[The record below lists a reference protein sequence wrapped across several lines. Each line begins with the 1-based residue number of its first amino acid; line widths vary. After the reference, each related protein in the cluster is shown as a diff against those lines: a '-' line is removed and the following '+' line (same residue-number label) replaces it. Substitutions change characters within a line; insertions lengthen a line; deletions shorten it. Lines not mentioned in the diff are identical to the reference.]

1 MPRRLLLGTAAGLAL
16 AWLLH
21 PRHCGGLEGPRY
33 PLVEALEV
41 AIRYRPATLVAP
53 PGRFSAPWK
62 GGAEASAHVLVGVR
76 AGCIPPHQEARA
88 RIGHTDGGVGQFE
101 ALHGDGPFAVPR

>member
-1 MPRRLLLGTAAGLAL
+1 MPRHLIVGAATGLAL

-21 PRHCGGLEGPRY
+21 PRHRGGLEGPGY
-33 PLVEALEV
+33 PLVEALLV

-62 GGAEASAHVLVGVR
+62 GGAEASAQILVRVR

-88 RIGHTDGGVGQFE
+88 RVGHADGRIGRFE
-101 ALHGDGPFAVPR
+101 ALH